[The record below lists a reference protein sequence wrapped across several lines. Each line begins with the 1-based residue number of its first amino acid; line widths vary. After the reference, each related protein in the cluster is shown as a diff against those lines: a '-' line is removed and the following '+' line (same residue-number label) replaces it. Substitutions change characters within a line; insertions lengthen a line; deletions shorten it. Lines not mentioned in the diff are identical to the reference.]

1 MEEVPYFVGDESPAA
16 AAASTP
22 LAVAVPGTSADPVV
36 LVLPCLRPGTGPPLT
51 VVVEI
56 VVAHSSFLGAS
67 PSIVSEDLPAV
78 ADGDQELGRARGD
91 HLLLHL
97 KTVEGSAEQK
107 NRNPSHHVAEAV
119 LTRSWSTARNLRSE
133 SSSGEPPRCRQRYP
147 DLPFLGHSG
156 HFPIA
161 VRDWNSRNSFH

>member
-16 AAASTP
+16 AASNP

-36 LVLPCLRPGTGPPLT
+36 LAPPCLRPGTGPPLT

-56 VVAHSSFLGAS
+56 VVAHSSFLDAS

-91 HLLLHL
+91 HLLLHCHL
-97 KTVEGSAEQK
+97 KTVEGSAEQ
-107 NRNPSHHVAEAV
+107 
-119 LTRSWSTARNLRSE
+119 
-133 SSSGEPPRCRQRYP
+133 
-147 DLPFLGHSG
+147 
-156 HFPIA
+156 
-161 VRDWNSRNSFH
+161 